1 MTKSASKP
9 SAIGNTRQVDI
20 DRGSG
25 FAASLDRDRQHREK
39 AKSIR
44 PLRRLL
50 PFIFAYPGTVLGFIL
65 ALLVAAGLTLL
76 LPQVGRLVIDCGFGD
91 IAAANPQ
98 CTRLP
103 ILSGLSSYF
112 ILGFAVAVAFGFVS
126 ALRFFLISRLAERV
140 VADLRKAVYD
150 HLLSLSLTFYSKVRT
165 GEVLSRLTTD
175 TTLIQTVVGYSISFA
190 LRTVVTMVGA
200 VVMMFVT
207 NWQLCLMVLIIG
219 PLIMMPLILFG
230 RRLQRLSRDSQDRL
244 ADASARASEVLRAI
258 GTVQAFT
265 REPSQR
271 QDFGDAVEV
280 TYRAGLARIVT
291 RSLMTFALFSFVLS
305 ALIAVLWF
313 GASQVANGNITPGE
327 MAQFVFYA
335 IMAVSGGSVLSEA
348 FADIM
353 RAAGAS
359 ERLMELLSEKPDI
372 AAPARAYQL
381 LEPVKGQID
390 LKNVSF
396 SYPGHREQLTLNSV
410 NFSVQPGQTVA
421 LVGPSGAGKSTVF
434 QLLLRLYD
442 PVEGQICLDGV
453 NVKDL
458 SPTALRGAIAIV
470 SQNAPL
476 FAGTVAENIR
486 FGQEAATDAQIL
498 EAAKAANAHDFIMSL
513 PNKYET
519 VLAEGAGNLSGGQ
532 RQRIAIA
539 RAIVRDA
546 PLLLLDEAT
555 SALDSESETA
565 IQTAFETISASRTTI
580 IIAHRLATVRRSD
593 NIIVLD
599 QGRVVDQGTHDQ
611 LLANRGLYA
620 RLVEL
625 QFGDAEP

>member
-1 MTKSASKP
+1 
-9 SAIGNTRQVDI
+9 
-20 DRGSG
+20 
-25 FAASLDRDRQHREK
+25 
-39 AKSIR
+39 
-44 PLRRLL
+44 
-50 PFIFAYPGTVLGFIL
+50 
-65 ALLVAAGLTLL
+65 
-76 LPQVGRLVIDCGFGD
+76 
-91 IAAANPQ
+91 
-98 CTRLP
+98 
-103 ILSGLSSYF
+103 
-112 ILGFAVAVAFGFVS
+112 
-126 ALRFFLISRLAERV
+126 
-140 VADLRKAVYD
+140 
-150 HLLSLSLTFYSKVRT
+150 
-165 GEVLSRLTTD
+165 
-175 TTLIQTVVGYSISFA
+175 
-190 LRTVVTMVGA
+190 
-200 VVMMFVT
+200 
-207 NWQLCLMVLIIG
+207 
-219 PLIMMPLILFG
+219 
-230 RRLQRLSRDSQDRL
+230 
-244 ADASARASEVLRAI
+244 
-258 GTVQAFT
+258 
-265 REPSQR
+265 
-271 QDFGDAVEV
+271 
-280 TYRAGLARIVT
+280 
-291 RSLMTFALFSFVLS
+291 MTFALFSFVLS

-372 AAPARAYQL
+372 VAPARAYQL

-442 PVEGQICLDGV
+442 PVAGQICLDGV

-539 RAIVRDA
+539 RAIVRYA

>member
-1 MTKSASKP
+1 MTEFAPKSP
-9 SAIGNTRQVDI
+9 AIGKTRQANI
-20 DRGSG
+20 DRESG
-25 FAASLDRDRQHREK
+25 FAASLERDRQHREK
-39 AKSIR
+39 AKSIQ
-44 PLRRLL
+44 PLRGLM
-50 PFIFAYPGTVLGFIL
+50 PFIFAYPGTLLGFIL
-65 ALLVAAGLTLL
+65 MLLVAAGLTLL

-91 IAAANPQ
+91 VAAAHAN
-98 CTRLP
+98 CIRVP
-103 ILSGLSSYF
+103 ILSGLSAYF
-112 ILGFAVAVAFGFVS
+112 ILGFVLAVAFGVVS
-126 ALRFFLISRLAERV
+126 ALRFFLISCLGERV
-140 VADLRKAVYD
+140 VADLRKAVYN
-150 HLLSLSLTFYSKVRT
+150 HLLSLSPTFYSKVQT

-175 TTLIQTVVGYSISFA
+175 TTLIQSVLGYSISFA

-207 NWQLCLMVLIIG
+207 NWQLCLMVLIIA
-219 PLIMMPLILFG
+219 PLIMAPLILFG

-244 ADASARASEVLRAI
+244 ADASARASEALRAI
-258 GTVQAFT
+258 ETVQAFT

-271 QDFGDAVEV
+271 QDFGEAVEV
-280 TYRAGLARIVT
+280 TYRASMARIVT
-291 RSLMTFALFSFVLS
+291 RSLMTCALFSFVLS
-305 ALIAVLWF
+305 ALIGVLWF
-313 GASQVANGNITPGE
+313 GASQVANGNITEGE

-353 RAAGAS
+353 RAAGAT
-359 ERLMELLSEKPDI
+359 ERLMELLGEKPDI
-372 AAPARAYQL
+372 AAPTRAYQL
-381 LEPVKGQID
+381 PEPIKGQID

-396 SYPGHREQLTLNSV
+396 FYPERREQLTLQSV
-410 NFSVQPGQTVA
+410 NFSIQPGQTVA

-442 PVEGQICLDGV
+442 PVAGQICLDGV

-458 SPTALRGAIAIV
+458 SPAALRGAIATV

-476 FAGTVAENIR
+476 FAGSVAENIR

-599 QGRVVDQGTHDQ
+599 QGKVVDQGTHDQ